1 MQAKVALS
9 PSDKGRS
16 PHRGLLAHGL
26 REGNNVLKVKDII
39 ALGALAA
46 VSFPV
51 VLLGVLLWTGN
62 VRMVFGPEAQDPS
75 ARARLLERPEDV
87 PGATKGSTDS
97 TRGVLTDSSML
108 IRQADLDR
116 REAEALRETQRVIMI
131 QQDDSRLR
139 DTITAE
145 RKRLEVL
152 LGKGDTLDG
161 SRTAILAATFSNM
174 KADQAAKILI
184 ALDDIL
190 AVAILRHVPDD
201 KPRAKVLAAMGKID
215 VRRAAQ
221 ISRLLGAVPVATKTP
236 APAEPAQPD
245 RPKEAATDTAK
256 APAAKTT
263 PTDSPAPTPKSETKS

>member
-1 MQAKVALS
+1 
-9 PSDKGRS
+9 
-16 PHRGLLAHGL
+16 LAHGL
-26 REGNNVLKVKDII
+26 HGGNIVLKVKDII

-75 ARARLLERPEDV
+75 VRARLLERAEDV
-87 PGATKGSTDS
+87 PGATKSSSDS
-97 TRGVLTDSSML
+97 SRGILTDSSL
-108 IRQADLDR
+108 YLRQADLDR
-116 REAEALRETQRVIMI
+116 REAEALRETQRVLMI

-161 SRTAILAATFSNM
+161 SRTAVLAATFSNM
-174 KADQAAKILI
+174 KADQASKILL

-190 AVAILRHVPDD
+190 AVAILRNIPDD
-201 KPRAKVLAAMGKID
+201 KPRAKILAAMGKLD

-221 ISRLLGAVPVATKTP
+221 ISRLLAALPGTGKRRAS
-236 APAEPAQPD
+236 AETAQPD
-245 RPKEAATDTAK
+245 QPSETTTDTAK
-256 APAAKTT
+256 APTASTT
-263 PTDSPAPTPKSETKS
+263 PTDSPAPSPKTETKK

>member
-1 MQAKVALS
+1 
-9 PSDKGRS
+9 
-16 PHRGLLAHGL
+16 LAHGL
-26 REGNNVLKVKDII
+26 REGTDVLKVKDII

-62 VRMVFGPEAQDPS
+62 VRLVFGPEAQDPS

-87 PGATKGSTDS
+87 PGATKSSGDS
-97 TRGVLTDSSML
+97 TRGGVTDSAL
-108 IRQADLDR
+108 LLRQADLDR
-116 REAEALRETQRVIMI
+116 REAEALRETQRVLMI

-145 RKRLEVL
+145 RKRLETL

-221 ISRLLGAVPVATKTP
+221 ISRLLAAVPSTGKS
-236 APAEPAQPD
+236 APSAEAAQPD
-245 RPKEAATDTAK
+245 RPKETAADTAK
-256 APAAKTT
+256 APAAKTI
-263 PTDSPAPTPKSETKS
+263 PTDSPAPSPNTEKKS